1 MRNRMRSQ
9 IALSLAVLL
18 VSAAGCSPS
27 PSARLQELVESH
39 FDSVLELNPTF
50 ATALGDHRFDDRLA
64 NDIGPEHRRESLAL
78 AERSLAAA
86 REIPRAALSGQDL
99 LSYDA
104 FVLQL
109 ELAIEG
115 ASHPQHLLPISQMFS
130 TPNYFAQMG
139 SGASVHPFR
148 SVQDYD
154 NFRARMEDFST
165 WVDQAIANLR
175 EGMERGIVHPRVVVE
190 KALPQIEAHAGKDLS
205 QSIFHRPLAKL
216 PEGLSG
222 EEAGA
227 LAQRYE
233 ASIREVAAPAYARLR
248 DFIRSEY
255 LPAARKTVGLGEL
268 PGGEDWY
275 AFRLRETTTMGLSA
289 GEIHELGLRE
299 VERIRAELR
308 GLAAELGAPGEL
320 PAFYESLR
328 GDSRFHF
335 ESEEALLEAYRSLEQ
350 RVDAEL
356 PKLFRRIPEAQFE
369 IRPVEAFRAASHAA
383 ASYMRPAPDGSRPGI
398 FYVNTYD
405 LPARPSYQVEAIYLH
420 EAMPGHHF
428 QIALAQEV
436 KGLPRF
442 RRYGGNTAYIEG
454 WGLYAETL
462 GAELGMFRDP
472 YQRIGALVNEM
483 WRACRL
489 VVDTGLHA
497 QGWSRERAINY
508 MLANAP
514 LARNDVVAEVERYIA
529 MPSQAVAYKIGQLK
543 FSELRQRAAEALGP
557 RFDLR
562 DFHSALLED
571 GPLPLAVL
579 ESKLDDWIRARSS

>member
-1 MRNRMRSQ
+1 MRNQ
-9 IALSLAVLL
+9 IALTLAVLL
-18 VSAAGCSPS
+18 AFAAGCSLFEPS
-27 PSARLQELVESH
+27 PSARLEKLVESH
-39 FDSVLELNPTF
+39 FDSVLEMNPTF
-50 ATALGDHRFDDRLA
+50 ATALGDHRYDDRLA

-86 REIPRAALSGQDL
+86 REIPRDALSGQDL

-154 NFRARMEDFST
+154 NFRARMGDFST

-190 KALPQIEAHAGKDLS
+190 KALPQIEAHAGEDLS
-205 QSIFHRPLAKL
+205 QSIFRRPLAKL

-222 EEAGA
+222 AEASA
-227 LAQRYE
+227 LTQRYE

-248 DFIRSEY
+248 DFIRGEY

-268 PGGEDWY
+268 PGGQGWY

-289 GEIHELGLRE
+289 DEIHELGLRE

-335 ESEEALLEAYRSLEQ
+335 ESEEALLEAYRSLEK

-405 LPARPSYQVEAIYLH
+405 LAARPSYQVEAIYLH

-497 QGWSRERAINY
+497 QGWSRERAMDY

-514 LARNDVVAEVERYIA
+514 LSRTDVVAEVERYIA

-543 FSELRQRAAEALGP
+543 FSELRQRAADALGP

-562 DFHSALLED
+562 DFHAALLED

-579 ESKLDDWIRARSS
+579 ESKLEDWIRARSS

>member
-1 MRNRMRSQ
+1 MRNQ

-18 VSAAGCSPS
+18 AFAAGCSLFEPS
-27 PSARLQELVESH
+27 PSARLEKLVESH

-50 ATALGDHRFDDRLA
+50 ATALGDHRYDDRLA

-86 REIPRAALSGQDL
+86 REIPRDALSGQDL

-154 NFRARMEDFST
+154 NFRARMGDFST

-190 KALPQIEAHAGKDLS
+190 KALPQIEAHAGEDLS
-205 QSIFHRPLAKL
+205 QSIFRRPLAKL

-222 EEAGA
+222 EEASA
-227 LAQRYE
+227 LTQRYE
-233 ASIREVAAPAYARLR
+233 ASIREIAAPAYARLR
-248 DFIRSEY
+248 DFIRGEY
-255 LPAARKTVGLGEL
+255 LPAARQTVGLGEL
-268 PGGEDWY
+268 PGGQGWY
-275 AFRLRETTTMGLSA
+275 AFRQRETTTMGLSA
-289 GEIHELGLRE
+289 DEIHELGLRE

-335 ESEEALLEAYRSLEQ
+335 ESEEALLEAYRSLEK
-350 RVDAEL
+350 RFDAEL

-405 LPARPSYQVEAIYLH
+405 LAARPSYQVEAIYLH

-497 QGWSRERAINY
+497 QGWSRERAMDY

-514 LARNDVVAEVERYIA
+514 LSRTDVVAEVERYIA

-543 FSELRQRAAEALGP
+543 FSELRQRAADALGP

-562 DFHSALLED
+562 DFHAALLED

-579 ESKLDDWIRARSS
+579 ESKLEDWIRARSS

>member
-1 MRNRMRSQ
+1 MRNQ
-9 IALSLAVLL
+9 IALTLAVLL
-18 VSAAGCSPS
+18 AFAAGCSLFEPS
-27 PSARLQELVESH
+27 PSARLEKLVESH

-50 ATALGDHRFDDRLA
+50 ATALGDHRYDDRLA

-86 REIPRAALSGQDL
+86 REIPRDALSGQDL

-154 NFRARMEDFST
+154 NFRARMGDFST

-190 KALPQIEAHAGKDLS
+190 KALPQIEAHAGEDLS
-205 QSIFHRPLAKL
+205 QSIFRRPLAKL

-222 EEAGA
+222 AEASA
-227 LAQRYE
+227 LTQRYE

-248 DFIRSEY
+248 DFIRGEY

-268 PGGEDWY
+268 PGGQGWY

-289 GEIHELGLRE
+289 DEIHELGLRE

-335 ESEEALLEAYRSLEQ
+335 ESEEALLEAYRSLEK

-405 LPARPSYQVEAIYLH
+405 LAARPSYQVEAIYLH

-497 QGWSRERAINY
+497 QGWSRERAMDY

-514 LARNDVVAEVERYIA
+514 LSRTDVVAEVERYIA

-543 FSELRQRAAEALGP
+543 FSELRQRAADALGP

-562 DFHSALLED
+562 DFHAALLED

-579 ESKLDDWIRARSS
+579 ESKLEDWIRARSS